1 MSSLF
6 SKVAGRRPVTLL
18 KITKNNSFKGSF
30 KDFAN
35 VKSYFFLCFN
45 NLRTPSYTEY
55 LLVAV
60 SVPTF
65 V

>member
-6 SKVAGRRPVTLL
+6 SKVAGCRPVTLL
-18 KITKNNSFKGSF
+18 KINSFKGSF

-35 VKSYFFLCFN
+35 IKSYFFLCFYS
-45 NLRTPSYTEY
+45 LGTPSYKEY
-55 LLVAV
+55 HLVAA
-60 SVPTF
+60 SVPTC

>member
-6 SKVAGRRPVTLL
+6 SKVAGRRPVHF
-18 KITKNNSFKGSF
+18 TKNNSFKGSF
-30 KDFAN
+30 KDFAD

>member
-6 SKVAGRRPVTLL
+6 SKVAGYGPVTFL
-18 KITKNNSFKGSF
+18 KTNYFKGSL

-35 VKSYFFLCFN
+35 IKNNFFLCFYS
-45 NLRTPSYTEY
+45 LGTLSYKEY
-55 LLVAV
+55 LLVAA
-60 SVPTF
+60 SVPTY